1 VNSYIE
7 CRYECI
13 DNDLLD
19 SINLGSVHSIAP
31 YKSKGIEKASELPV
45 CWSNKADNTGKC
57 LLLDL
62 V

>member
-1 VNSYIE
+1 MNFYIE